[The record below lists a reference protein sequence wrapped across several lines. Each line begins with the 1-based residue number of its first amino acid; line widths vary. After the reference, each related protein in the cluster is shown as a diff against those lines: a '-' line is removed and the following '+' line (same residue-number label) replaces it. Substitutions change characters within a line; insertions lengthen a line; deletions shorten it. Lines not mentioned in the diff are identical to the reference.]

1 MSSVKQRKQ
10 VLFGALRALVAI
22 GLLYYLSASGAI
34 EWKSIFRLIANWPI
48 TLTAL
53 LALLTA
59 LIVQSK
65 RLCVLMKPLG
75 MYLSLYS
82 AVKLNL
88 MGLFFNFCL
97 PGATGGDAIKIY
109 YALEGNRGRRT
120 EVATLML
127 FDRAVGMFGLLILP
141 LLVIPLLPNFPDSV
155 VRFKGLLITAAV
167 VATVMFLGV
176 LVCLISCIRN
186 SPFIAKI
193 FAKLP
198 LGDYGRRIFDVIHSF
213 RTTPSALPTAIG
225 LSLLTHCTTVGG
237 LMLLAR
243 ATEFG
248 GSIWN
253 IFVLAPLGLIANSLP
268 VTPGGLGVGEAAFNR
283 LFLIA
288 GITGGADLLIGWRLL
303 MIVLGIAGLVFY
315 LQGRKRFVLDSIP
328 AS

>member
-1 MSSVKQRKQ
+1 VKQFKNAI
-10 VLFGALRALVAI
+10 FGALRTAVAF

-34 EWKSIFRLIANWPI
+34 DWTSILKLTANWPLI
-48 TLTAL
+48 LAAL
-53 LALLTA
+53 LVLLTA
-59 LIVQSK
+59 LIVQSQ

-109 YALEGNRGRRT
+109 YALEGNKGRRT

-127 FDRAVGMFGLLILP
+127 FDRAVGMFGLLMLP
-141 LLVIPLLPNFPDSV
+141 LLVTPLLPNFRDSM
-155 VRFKGLLITAAV
+155 VRFSGLLITAAV
-167 VATVMFLGV
+167 VATGMLLAV
-176 LVCLISCIRN
+176 LICLTSRIRN
-186 SPFIAKI
+186 SAFTAKI
-193 FAKLP
+193 FDKLP
-198 LGDYGRRIFDVIHSF
+198 LGHYAKRIFDAIHEF
-213 RTTPSALPTAIG
+213 RTNPSSLPTAVG

-243 ATEFG
+243 ATEFS
-248 GSIWN
+248 GSIWD
-253 IFVLAPLGLIANSLP
+253 ISVLAPLGLVANALP

-303 MIVLGIAGLVFY
+303 MIVLGIIGLAFY
-315 LQGRKRFVLDSIP
+315 LQGRKRFILDSIP